1 MKLHSCYEDGTA
13 VASSRRDNKRG
24 LFLEGRQMILACKK
38 GQNQMY
44 NVGGTGKSTMYDFQ
58 NPTNIFGLLL
68 YSGRSYILCKF

>member
-38 GQNQMY
+38 GQNQEICRRREKEGAGSES
-44 NVGGTGKSTMYDFQ
+44 NSIH
-58 NPTNIFGLLL
+58 NPI
-68 YSGRSYILCKF
+68 

>member
-44 NVGGTGKSTMYDFQ
+44 NVGGTGKSTMYDF
-58 NPTNIFGLLL
+58 
-68 YSGRSYILCKF
+68 